1 MSKQKKI
8 KLVRIVR
15 SSVEKLIADEVRA
28 AISTSDNREKF
39 DMKYLERVAQNCVD
53 LEKRKWRLQILNVVL
68 VIFLLSHML
77 TGGSDFSV
85 LGVSLNNLPQIREFL
100 LIVIVS
106 IEASSGVINQTEKE
120 INIVQETIL
129 ESLFPDSSERK
140 VWKAGLPTFWG
151 HIDLGNVKRTKLSY
165 TLTGLFLFLI
175 PKLAYV
181 FLIGIFVLAYYGI
194 IVMVWWQIFQTPN
207 FSEFWNA
214 VILFYTG
221 VGIIG
226 SLFLAISR
234 KIEVPFKDLST
245 VYALQQLRKTNKDA
259 YQALVDEILR
269 EHENS
274 TKGKQC

>member
-1 MSKQKKI
+1 MSKQRKI
-8 KLVRIVR
+8 KLVKIVQ

-28 AISTSDNREKF
+28 VISTSDNREKF
-39 DMKYLERVAQNCVD
+39 DMKYLEQVAQNCVD

-68 VIFLLSHML
+68 VVFLISHML
-77 TGGSDFSV
+77 TGGSDFSI

-106 IEASSGVINQTEKE
+106 IEAVSGTLNQTEKE
-120 INIVQETIL
+120 ISIIQKVIL

-140 VWKAGLPTFWG
+140 VWRAGLPTFWG
-151 HIDLGNVKRTKLSY
+151 HTDLGSVKRAKLSH
-165 TLTGLFLFLI
+165 TLTGLLLFLI
-175 PKLAYV
+175 PKLAYG
-181 FLIGIFVLAYYGI
+181 FSTAIFVLTYYGI
-194 IVMVWWQIFQTPN
+194 IVMVWWEIFQTPN
-207 FSEFWNA
+207 FPAFWNT
-214 VILFYTG
+214 VILLYTG

-226 SLFLAISR
+226 SLLLAISR
-234 KIEVPFKDLST
+234 KIPVPFKDLST

-274 TKGKQC
+274 TKGK